1 MGLSVQRESGEP
13 WPVLTC
19 DKCGKPIKDW
29 NFAII
34 TYQLPSEN
42 SVMPA
47 KVYHKSEFCDP
58 GRGKDGSVLWEELK
72 NYIPWLLWNQDWGTR
87 GTNSKGATLTINVP
101 KTLDW

>member
-1 MGLSVQRESGEP
+1 MGLAVQRESGES

-34 TYQLPSEN
+34 TYQLPHEN
-42 SVMPA
+42 SVSSA
-47 KVYHKSEFCDP
+47 KVYHKGELCDP
-58 GRGKDGSVLWEELK
+58 GRGKDGSKLWEEVR
-72 NYIPWLLWNQDWGTR
+72 NYIPWLLWNQDWGSR
-87 GTNSKGATLTINVP
+87 GTNAKGATLTINVP

>member
-19 DKCGKPIKDW
+19 DKCGKPIEDW
-29 NFAII
+29 GFAII
-34 TYQLPSEN
+34 TYQLPREN
-42 SVMPA
+42 SVMAA
-47 KVYHKSEFCDP
+47 KVYHKGECDP

-72 NYIPWLLWNQDWGTR
+72 NYIPWLLWTQNWGTR
-87 GTNSKGATLTINVP
+87 GTNAKGATLTLNVP

>member
-1 MGLSVQRESGEP
+1 MGLAVQRESGEP
-13 WPVLTC
+13 WPVLIC

-29 NFAII
+29 SRGII
-34 TYQLPSEN
+34 TYQLPHEN

-58 GRGKDGSVLWEELK
+58 GRGKDGSKLWEELK
-72 NYIPWLLWNQDWGTR
+72 NYIPWLLWNQEWGTR
-87 GTNSKGATLTINVP
+87 GTNAKGATLTINVP